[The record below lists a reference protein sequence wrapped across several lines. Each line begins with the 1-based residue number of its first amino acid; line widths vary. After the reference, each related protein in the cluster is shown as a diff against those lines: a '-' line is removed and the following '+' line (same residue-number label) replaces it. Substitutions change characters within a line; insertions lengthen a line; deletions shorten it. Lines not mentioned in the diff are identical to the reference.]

1 MEKQVQFK
9 AINEQG
15 QLVVQ
20 PLFVGSGL
28 EKTAEALEMRSRLH
42 PRVQD
47 FVRAVRPTSSGIYV
61 LVNALGAG
69 EYWGSNVNGD
79 LFPEKGLIHSPSNW
93 ENLLVSP
100 DQAREV
106 GVAWPYGYPT
116 FMGAYPYKHH
126 VNKDPSRA
134 FGRVELSTWN
144 PAMHRVELVVYLDR
158 ALCMQF
164 DALDIIERIEHGEFP
179 DVSMGCKVPYDVCT
193 ICENPSKTRND
204 YCQHALTMMNKIL
217 PDGRKVAVRNDY
229 PKFFDISFVFIGADK
244 TAKVM
249 AKLAQKGNRICMG
262 DFCTAP
268 HLSAEV
274 GEMFKTADPVD
285 ENPNNFGVSK
295 EKAIA
300 DRDMEQRTSLRK
312 VTPPAMQPAWD
323 KYAGLPIPKAVVTH
337 GADKARKA
345 VKGALIGGGIG
356 ATASYAANSAVGES
370 HQVRRRSAVKDGVAG
385 GVIGALTKL
394 AEELEIDGPRVSQ
407 DELIR
412 QGVASVPGTSRYVSE
427 EELRNRAGR
436 HRFNTLGDYLKEKN
450 ASRDIGRE
458 RAMSQYRRQK
468 LGEMY
473 GVDLMNKEANDPIK
487 KKIKV
492 QGVPIC
498 LEWLKGE
505 TREYKKGG
513 VVKYKRLMEADYG
526 YIPGTVDSDGE
537 ELDVYVGP
545 DREARNAYVI
555 RQMKRTGGFDEH
567 KVMVGY
573 SSKSSAKA
581 SYVHH
586 MGGTPE
592 RFGGM
597 QAIPITSL
605 VALFGDNK
613 AHKEKA
619 ACDCH
624 GVGDDCGG
632 SIEKLASLLFPIS
645 KSASHAKLSEIIKS
659 LPAGPFTK
667 ETLPKL
673 ESAEKD
679 IPNDVLDNMSSL
691 PLGSALST
699 PTMAG
704 MVLKPREFQ
713 RMVLMS
719 IGERPLADDLDNK
732 GMTFGQTNDVDDS
745 IPLNESSVDDGLMNL
760 LCRLGLVRDRSA
772 AGPALGARSATSAS
786 ADKPFRPMGPEKT
799 ASGPLMS
806 KLSAAYNG
814 YRRNVL
820 RKAASISNFMTTDPQ
835 LRSELF
841 GSSMVQAFAGG
852 VDKVATAS
860 VFSPDSLAY
869 LVGAYTDRD
878 LHMTNEVVASLAQT
892 GAVAEAA

>member
-1 MEKQVQFK
+1 MLEKQVQFS
-9 AINEQG
+9 AFNAQG

-20 PLFVGSGL
+20 PLFIGGGL
-28 EKTAEALEMRSRLH
+28 EKTAEAREMRSKLH

-69 EYWGSNVNGD
+69 EYWGSNINGD
-79 LFPEKGLIHSPSNW
+79 LFPEKGLIHSPPDW
-93 ENLLVSP
+93 ENLLANP
-100 DQAREV
+100 ERAREV
-106 GVAWPYGYPT
+106 GISWPYGYPT

-126 VNKDPSRA
+126 QNKDPSRA
-134 FGRVELSTWN
+134 FGQVELPTWN
-144 PAMHRVELVVYLDR
+144 PEMHRVELVVYLDR
-158 ALCMQF
+158 ARCMQF
-164 DALDIIERIEHGEFP
+164 DAIDIIERIDRGEFP

-204 YCQHALTMMNKIL
+204 YCRHALTMMNKIL

-249 AKLAQKGNRICMG
+249 AKLANKGNRVCMG
-262 DFCTAP
+262 DFCTVP
-268 HLSAEV
+268 RLSAEV
-274 GEMFKTADPVD
+274 GEMFKIADPID
-285 ENPNNFGVSK
+285 ENPNNIGVTK
-295 EKAIA
+295 EKAVA
-300 DRDMEQRTSLRK
+300 DKELEQRASLRK
-312 VTPPAMQPAWD
+312 FTPSVEQPVWN
-323 KYAGLPIPKAVVTH
+323 KYAGLPIPKAVVTQ
-337 GADKARKA
+337 GADKAKKA
-345 VKGALIGGGIG
+345 IKGALIGGGIG
-356 ATASYAANSAVGES
+356 ATASYTANSAVGEN
-370 HQVRRRSAVKDGVAG
+370 HQTRKRSAVKDGVAG

-394 AEELEIDGPRVSQ
+394 AEEPEINESRFKF
-407 DELIR
+407 
-412 QGVASVPGTSRYVSE
+412 AS
-427 EELRNRAGR
+427 
-436 HRFNTLGDYLKEKN
+436 LGSYLKEKN
-450 ASRDIGRE
+450 ASGDVGRE

-473 GVDLMNKEANDPIK
+473 GVDLMNKKANDPIK

-513 VVKYKRLMEADYG
+513 VVKYSRLMEADYG

-545 DREARNAYVI
+545 DRDAKNAYVI
-555 RQMKRTGGFDEH
+555 RQMKKTGGFDEH
-567 KVMVGY
+567 KVMIGY
-573 SSKSSAKA
+573 ISKSAAKA

-592 RFGGM
+592 HFGGM
-597 QAIPITSL
+597 QTIPISSL

-613 AHKEKA
+613 AQKEKV

-632 SIEKLASLLFPIS
+632 STEKLASMLFPVS
-645 KSASHAKLSEIIKS
+645 KSASHAKLGDIIKS

-679 IPNDVLDNMSSL
+679 IPNDILDNMGSF
-691 PLGSALST
+691 PLGTALST

-713 RMVLMS
+713 RIILMS

-745 IPLNESSVDDGLMNL
+745 IPIGDSSVDNGLMGL
-760 LCRLGLVRDRSA
+760 LCRLGVVRGRSA
-772 AGPALGARSATSAS
+772 AGPTLGARSATSAS
-786 ADKPFRPMGPEKT
+786 ADKPFRPLGPEKT

-806 KLSAAYNG
+806 KLAALYNG

-820 RKAASISNFMTTDPQ
+820 RKAASISNFITTDPQ

-852 VDKVATAS
+852 IDKVASVS

-869 LVGAYTDRD
+869 LLGAYTDRD
-878 LHMTNEVVASLAQT
+878 LHITNEVIASLAQT
-892 GAVAEAA
+892 GAIVEAA

>member
-1 MEKQVQFK
+1 MIEKQVQFS
-9 AINEQG
+9 AFNAQG
-15 QLVVQ
+15 QLVIQ
-20 PLFVGSGL
+20 PLFMERGF
-28 EKTAEALEMRSRLH
+28 EKTAEALDMRSKLH

-79 LFPEKGLIHSPSNW
+79 LFPEKALIHSPPDW
-93 ENLLVSP
+93 ENLLVYP
-100 DQAREV
+100 ERAREV
-106 GVAWPYGYPT
+106 GIAWPYGYPT

-126 VNKDPSRA
+126 QNKDPSRA
-134 FGRVELSTWN
+134 FGKVELSTWN

-164 DALDIIERIEHGEFP
+164 DAIDIIERIERGEFP
-179 DVSMGCKVPYDVCT
+179 DVSMGTKVPYDVCT
-193 ICENPSKTRND
+193 ICENKSKTRND
-204 YCQHALTMMNKIL
+204 YCQHALMMMNKIL

-244 TAKVM
+244 TAKVL

-262 DFCTAP
+262 DFCTIP
-268 HLSAEV
+268 RLSAEV
-274 GEMFKTADPVD
+274 GEMFKTADPID
-285 ENPNNFGVSK
+285 ELPSNVGVTK
-295 EKAIA
+295 EKA
-300 DRDMEQRTSLRK
+300 REEQDTTKGVPSLRK
-312 VTPPAMQPAWD
+312 LTHSSA
-323 KYAGLPIPKAVVTH
+323 LPTQNTY
-337 GADKARKA
+337 GAF
-345 VKGALIGGGIG
+345 
-356 ATASYAANSAVGES
+356 S
-370 HQVRRRSAVKDGVAG
+370 
-385 GVIGALTKL
+385 KL
-394 AEELEIDGPRVSQ
+394 A
-407 DELIR
+407 
-412 QGVASVPGTSRYVSE
+412 GVTSPPTHRY
-427 EELRNRAGR
+427 R
-436 HRFNTLGDYLKEKN
+436 TLGTYLKEKN
-450 ASRDIGRE
+450 ASKDVGRE

-498 LEWLKGE
+498 LEWMKGE

-545 DREARNAYVI
+545 DPEARNAHVI
-555 RQMKRTGGFDEH
+555 RQMKKTGGFDEH

-573 SSKSSAKA
+573 SSKSAAKA

-597 QAIPITSL
+597 HTIPMSSL

-613 AHKEKA
+613 AKKEKV
-619 ACDCH
+619 ACDCQ

-673 ESAEKD
+673 ESAETD
-679 IPNDVLDNMSSL
+679 IPNNVLDNMSGL
-691 PLGSALST
+691 PLGAALST

-713 RMVLMS
+713 RIMLMS

-732 GMTFGQTNDVDDS
+732 GMTFGQTNEVDDS
-745 IPLNESSVDDGLMNL
+745 IQLNEGSVDDGLMSL

-786 ADKPFRPMGPEKT
+786 ADKPFRPLGPEKT

-806 KLSAAYNG
+806 KLAAAYNG

-852 VDKVATAS
+852 VDKVAAAS
-860 VFSPDSLAY
+860 VLSPDSLAY
-869 LVGAYTDRD
+869 LVGAYTNRD

-892 GAVAEAA
+892 GAVVEAA

>member
-1 MEKQVQFK
+1 MLEKQVQFS
-9 AINEQG
+9 AFNEQG
-15 QLVVQ
+15 QLVIQ
-20 PLFVGSGL
+20 PLFMGNGL
-28 EKTAEALEMRSRLH
+28 EKTAEALDMRSKLH

-79 LFPEKGLIHSPSNW
+79 LFPEKALIHAPPDW
-93 ENLLVSP
+93 ENLLVYP
-100 DQAREV
+100 ERAREV

-134 FGRVELSTWN
+134 FGKVELSTWN

-164 DALDIIERIEHGEFP
+164 DAIDIIERIERGEFP

-204 YCQHALTMMNKIL
+204 YCQHALMMMNKIL

-262 DFCTAP
+262 DFCTIP
-268 HLSAEV
+268 RLSAEV

-285 ENPNNFGVSK
+285 ELPSNFGYSK
-295 EKAIA
+295 EKA
-300 DRDMEQRTSLRK
+300 REEQDTTRGVPSLRK
-312 VTPPAMQPAWD
+312 LTSSSA
-323 KYAGLPIPKAVVTH
+323 LPSQNTY
-337 GADKARKA
+337 GAF
-345 VKGALIGGGIG
+345 
-356 ATASYAANSAVGES
+356 S
-370 HQVRRRSAVKDGVAG
+370 
-385 GVIGALTKL
+385 KL
-394 AEELEIDGPRVSQ
+394 AEEFESEGPRVSQ

-412 QGVASVPGTSRYVSE
+412 QGVAAVPGTSRYVSE
-427 EELRNRAGR
+427 EELRGR
-436 HRFNTLGDYLKEKN
+436 SGHYRFGTLGAYLKEKN
-450 ASRDIGRE
+450 
-458 RAMSQYRRQK
+458 
-468 LGEMY
+468 
-473 GVDLMNKEANDPIK
+473 ANDPIK

-545 DREARNAYVI
+545 DREARNAHVI
-555 RQMKRTGGFDEH
+555 RQMKKTGGFDEH

-573 SSKSSAKA
+573 SSKSAAKA
-581 SYVHH
+581 SYIHH

-597 QAIPITSL
+597 HSIPMSSL

-613 AHKEKA
+613 AKKEKV

-659 LPAGPFTK
+659 LPAGPFTQ

-673 ESAEKD
+673 ESAETD
-679 IPNDVLDNMSSL
+679 IPNDVLDNMSGL
-691 PLGSALST
+691 PLGTALST

-713 RMVLMS
+713 RIMLMS

-745 IPLNESSVDDGLMNL
+745 IQLNEGSVDDGLMNL

-786 ADKPFRPMGPEKT
+786 ADKPFRPLGPEKT

-806 KLSAAYNG
+806 KLAAAYNG

-852 VDKVATAS
+852 VDKVAAAS
-860 VFSPDSLAY
+860 VLSPDSLAY

>member
-1 MEKQVQFK
+1 MMEKQVQFS
-9 AINEQG
+9 AFNQQG
-15 QLVVQ
+15 QLVIQ
-20 PLFVGSGL
+20 PLFIESGL
-28 EKTAEALEMRSRLH
+28 EKTAEALEMRSKLH

-47 FVRAVRPTSSGIYV
+47 FVRAIKPTSSGIYV

-79 LFPEKGLIHSPSNW
+79 LFPEKALIHSPSNW
-93 ENLLVSP
+93 EDLLAYP
-100 DQAREV
+100 DRAREV
-106 GVAWPYGYPT
+106 GQAWPYGYPT

-126 VNKDPSRA
+126 NNKDPSRA
-134 FGRVELSTWN
+134 FGMVELATWN
-144 PAMHRVELVVYLDR
+144 PIMHRAELIVFLDR
-158 ALCMQF
+158 ARCMQF
-164 DALDIIERIEHGEFP
+164 DAIDIIERIERGEFP

-249 AKLAQKGNRICMG
+249 AKLAQKGNQVCMG
-262 DFCTAP
+262 DFCTIP
-268 HLSAEV
+268 RLSAEV
-274 GEMFKTADPVD
+274 GAMFKTADPID
-285 ENPNNFGVSK
+285 ELPTNFGATK
-295 EKAIA
+295 EKAQEDQ
-300 DRDMEQRTSLRK
+300 DRNKRVAASLSK
-312 VTPPAMQPAWD
+312 VTAATSQPVLD
-323 KYAGLPIPKAVVTH
+323 KY
-337 GADKARKA
+337 GAFA
-345 VKGALIGGGIG
+345 
-356 ATASYAANSAVGES
+356 
-370 HQVRRRSAVKDGVAG
+370 
-385 GVIGALTKL
+385 KL
-394 AEELEIDGPRVSQ
+394 AEMAI
-407 DELIR
+407 
-412 QGVASVPGTSRYVSE
+412 PGTSHYVSE
-427 EELRNRAGR
+427 EELRTRAKQHKFGS
-436 HRFNTLGDYLKEKN
+436 LGDYLKEKN
-450 ASRDIGRE
+450 ATDLTARIE
-458 RAMSQYRRQK
+458 RFKLRRPDRAHLFDK
-468 LGEMY
+468 L
-473 GVDLMNKEANDPIK
+473 ANDPIK
-487 KKIKV
+487 KKVKV

-526 YIPGTVDSDGE
+526 YIPGTIDSDGE
-537 ELDVYVGP
+537 ELDVYLGP
-545 DREARNAYVI
+545 NREARNAHVI
-555 RQMKRTGGFDEH
+555 RQMKKTGGFDEH
-567 KVMVGY
+567 KVMIGY
-573 SSKSSAKA
+573 ATKSAAKA

-597 QAIPITSL
+597 HSIPVSSL

-613 AHKEKA
+613 ASKEKV

-632 SIEKLASLLFPIS
+632 STEKLAVALFPIS

-667 ETLPKL
+667 ETLPRL

-679 IPNDVLDNMSSL
+679 IPNDVLDRMGGL

-713 RMVLMS
+713 RIILMS

-732 GMTFGQTNDVDDS
+732 GMTFGRSNEVDDS
-745 IPLNESSVDDGLMNL
+745 IPLSEGSVDDDLMGIL
-760 LCRLGLVRDRSA
+760 RRLGLVRDRSA
-772 AGPALGARSATSAS
+772 AAPSLGARSATSAS
-786 ADKPFRPMGPEKT
+786 ADKPFRPLGPEKT
-799 ASGPLMS
+799 ASGYLMS
-806 KLSAAYNG
+806 KLAAAYNG

-820 RKAASISNFMTTDPQ
+820 RKAASISNFMITDPQ
-835 LRSELF
+835 LRSDLF
-841 GSSMVQAFAGG
+841 GSGMVQAFAGG

-860 VFSPDSLAY
+860 ALSPDSLAY

-878 LHMTNEVVASLAQT
+878 LHMTNEVVSSLALT
-892 GAVAEAA
+892 GAVSEAA